1 MKKRMLTGLSLWL
14 ATSVGLI
21 LAIPARVHTQVQDI
35 IPPNLIELS
44 FSPTSIDVSAGSQ
57 TLTVNARI
65 TDALSGYQSGSLHFR
80 SPSGQQF
87 RFGDLGPSQRISGDV
102 FDGTYQTTVTLQ
114 QFSEAGTWQLN
125 VFVLDA
131 VGNGRFFTDTDL
143 ANLGFATQLEVTGG
157 PDLAPPE
164 LMELSFSPASIDVS
178 TGLQVVTLNARIR
191 DALSGYQSGS
201 LHFRSPSGQQFRFGD
216 LGANQRVSGDG
227 FDGNYQTT
235 VPFQQFS
242 EAGTWKLNVFVLDA
256 VGNGRFFTDTDLT
269 NLGFA
274 TDLQVI
280 STPDD
285 TTAPQLVALSFGPT
299 SIDVSAGS
307 QSVTVNVRITDAPAG
322 YQSGSLHF
330 RSPSG
335 QQFRFGDL
343 GVSQRVAGDAFD
355 GTFQTTVPFQQFSE
369 AGTWKLNVF
378 ILDGV
383 GNGRFLTDTDLANAG
398 FPTELQVTQAP
409 QLSGLGPANVWIGL
423 KNSDDVGTKFD
434 LRAEVF
440 RNGSLVG
447 SGELNGVSGGSSG
460 FNNAVLRTID
470 LALPA
475 STDLQSGD
483 TLSITL
489 SVRIAVGVPGH
500 RSGTA
505 RLWFNDATA
514 NSRFSASIGGTAS
527 DYFLVNGFTLGTA
540 AGPGPKKTIDVFV
553 DRLVGGNPFKPFG
566 TWSKTF

>member
-1 MKKRMLTGLSLWL
+1 MQKRMLTVLSLWL
-14 ATSVGLI
+14 TTAVAMI
-21 LAIPARVHTQVQDI
+21 LTLSERAHTQVQDI
-35 IPPNLIELS
+35 IPPDLIELS
-44 FSPTSIDVSAGSQ
+44 FSPNNIDVSTASQ
-57 TLTVNARI
+57 VITVSARI

-80 SPSGQQF
+80 SPSGQQL
-87 RFGDLGPSQRISGDV
+87 RFGDLGPSQRISGDA

-125 VFVLDA
+125 VFLIDA
-131 VGNGRFFTDTDL
+131 VGNSRFFTDTDL
-143 ANLGFATQLEVTGG
+143 ANLGFATQLEVAGG

-164 LMELSFSPASIDVS
+164 LMELSFSPSSIDVS
-178 TGLQVVTLNARIR
+178 TGSQIVTLNARIR

-201 LHFRSPSGQQFRFGD
+201 LHFRSPSGQQLRFGD
-216 LGANQRVSGDG
+216 LGTNQRLSGDA

-235 VPFQQFS
+235 VALQQFS
-242 EAGTWKLNVFVLDA
+242 EAGTWKLNVFVIDA
-256 VGNGRFFTDTDLT
+256 VGNSRFLTDTDLT

-274 TDLQVI
+274 TELQVI

-285 TTAPQLVALSFGPT
+285 TTAPQLVELSFGPT
-299 SIDVSAGS
+299 SIGVSAGS
-307 QSVTVNVRITDAPAG
+307 QSVAVTVRITDAPAG

-335 QQFRFGDL
+335 QQLRFGDL

-355 GTFQTTVPFQQFSE
+355 GTFQTTVLFQQFSE

-378 ILDGV
+378 VIDAV
-383 GNGRFLTDTDLANAG
+383 GNSRFLTDTDLANAG
-398 FPTELQVTQAP
+398 FPTQLQVTQAP
-409 QLSGLGPANVWIGL
+409 QLSALGPAKVWIGL

-440 RNGSLVG
+440 KNGSLVG
-447 SGELNGVSGGSSG
+447 SGQLSGVSGGSSG
-460 FNNAVLRTID
+460 FNNAVLRTIN
-470 LALPA
+470 LALNTP
-475 STDLQSGD
+475 TDVQSGD
-483 TLSITL
+483 TVSITL
-489 SVRIAVGVPGH
+489 SVRIAVGVSGH

-505 RLWFNDATA
+505 RLWFNDAAA
-514 NSRFSASIGGTAS
+514 NSRFSATIGGTTS
-527 DYFLVNGFTLGTA
+527 DFFLLNGFTQGEE

-553 DRLVGGNPFKPFG
+553 DRLAGGNPFKPFG